1 MRKVPCPADVPES
14 DLIAMI
20 DAQMAQGR
28 HAITYI
34 KIAPQKLCA
43 VQVMSTSDRSIAEYE
58 LPEPVARH
66 ARQYLGRRDSSG

>member
-1 MRKVPCPADVPES
+1 MRKVSCPADVPES

-20 DAQMAQGR
+20 DAQMAEGL

-43 VQVMSTSDRSIAEYE
+43 VQVMSICDQSVAEYE
-58 LPEPVARH
+58 LPETVARH
-66 ARQYLGRRDSSG
+66 ARQYLGRRDSSN